1 LNYDKIKDSIKTHEG
16 YRDKVYRDH
25 LGNRTVGY
33 GHLCLDN
40 EKWSDSKV
48 YPLKVLDQTFDYDF
62 NIALNDARKLIVED
76 SIHQD
81 AFACLINLCFNL
93 GGPRASR
100 FKKMLAALE
109 DKNYPE
115 ASKEMLDSK
124 WARQVPNRAREL
136 SEIMLNLS

>member
-1 LNYDKIKDSIKTHEG
+1 MNYDKIKDSIKKHEG

-40 EKWSDSKV
+40 EKWCDSKV
-48 YPLKVLDQTFDYDF
+48 YPRKVLDQTFGYDF
-62 NIALNDARKLIVED
+62 NIALNDPRKLIVED

-81 AFACLINLCFNL
+81 AFSCLRNLCFNL

-100 FKKMLAALE
+100 LKKMLAALE

-124 WARQVPNRAREL
+124 WARQVPNRAHEL
-136 SEIMLNLS
+136 AEIMRNI

>member
-1 LNYDKIKDSIKTHEG
+1 MNYDKIKDSIKTHEG

-48 YPLKVLDQTFDYDF
+48 YPRKVLDQTFDYDF

-76 SIHQD
+76 SIHPD
-81 AFACLINLCFNL
+81 AFGCLINLCFNI
-93 GGPRASR
+93 GGPRASL
-100 FKKMLAALE
+100 FKKALSALE
-109 DKNYPE
+109 KQDYKVAAIE
-115 ASKEMLDSK
+115 FLDSK
-124 WARQVPNRAREL
+124 WAKQVPNRAHEL
-136 SEIMLNLS
+136 AEIMRNI

>member
-1 LNYDKIKDSIKTHEG
+1 MSYEKIKDDIRNHEG
-16 YRDKVYRDH
+16 YRDKVYKDS
-25 LGNRTVGY
+25 LGHRTIGI
-33 GHLCLDN
+33 GHLCLDH
-40 EKWSDSKV
+40 EKWVDDKV
-48 YPLKVLDQTFDYDF
+48 YPRKVIEKTFEYDF

-76 SIHQD
+76 SIHPD
-81 AFACLINLCFNL
+81 AFACLINLCFNI

-124 WARQVPNRAREL
+124 WARQVPNRAHEL
-136 SEIMLNLS
+136 AEIMRNI